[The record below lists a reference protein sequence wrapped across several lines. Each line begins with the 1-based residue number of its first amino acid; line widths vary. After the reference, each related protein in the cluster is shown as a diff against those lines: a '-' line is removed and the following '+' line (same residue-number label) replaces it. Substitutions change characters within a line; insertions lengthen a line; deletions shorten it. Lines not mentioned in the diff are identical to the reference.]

1 MADKEDVP
9 EVQVVP
15 VRSGSVTTLDGTRI
29 TSYGAGDQPTPP
41 IGTPP
46 ATGYPVVM
54 PQPSV
59 IVVTVD
65 RKADDKKPKKGYSDV
80 FKRP

>member
-1 MADKEDVP
+1 MADKEDMP

-29 TSYGAGDQPTPP
+29 TSYGGGGGDQPPQVP
-41 IGTPP
+41 G
-46 ATGYPVVM
+46 TGYPVVM

-65 RKADDKKPKKGYSDV
+65 RKAEEKKPKKGYSDV

>member
-29 TSYGAGDQPTPP
+29 TSYGAGEASPP
-41 IGTPP
+41 GGAGPG
-46 ATGYPVVM
+46 TGYPVVM

-65 RKADDKKPKKGYSDV
+65 RKADDNKKPKKGYSDV

>member
-1 MADKEDVP
+1 MADKEDMPGV
-9 EVQVVP
+9 EVVP
-15 VRSGSVTTLDGTRI
+15 VRSGSVTTIDGTRI
-29 TSYGAGDQPTPP
+29 TSYGAGDQTPATPTP
-41 IGTPP
+41 G
-46 ATGYPVVM
+46 TGYPVVM

-65 RKADDKKPKKGYSDV
+65 RKAEDKKPKKGYSDV

>member
-1 MADKEDVP
+1 MADKEDMP
-9 EVQVVP
+9 DVQVVP

-29 TSYGAGDQPTPP
+29 TSYGAGE
-41 IGTPP
+41 PP
-46 ATGYPVVM
+46 APATPGTGYPVVM

-65 RKADDKKPKKGYSDV
+65 RKADEKKPKKGYSDV

>member
-1 MADKEDVP
+1 MADNDD
-9 EVQVVP
+9 EVQVLP

-29 TSYGAGDQPTPP
+29 TSYGGGGEGSPAGGAAP
-41 IGTPP
+41 G
-46 ATGYPVVM
+46 TGYPVVM

-65 RKADDKKPKKGYSDV
+65 RKADDNKKPKKGYSDV

>member
-9 EVQVVP
+9 EIQVMP

-29 TSYGAGDQPTPP
+29 TSYGAGDPPTPP
-41 IGTPP
+41 TGTPP
-46 ATGYPVVM
+46 APGYPVVM
-54 PQPSV
+54 PQPSIILV
-59 IVVTVD
+59 EVN
-65 RKADDKKPKKGYSDV
+65 RKTEEKKPKKGYSDV